1 MEKKKWVC
9 VELQFVVLKGVMA
22 LTLKWR
28 VMPPPVMREDSG
40 TRIFPSNGFGVG
52 TRVSQGRGIHISLSI
67 FAYQIEK
74 DLNLL

>member
-9 VELQFVVLKGVMA
+9 VELQFVVHKGVMA

-28 VMPPPVMREDSG
+28 VMPPIMREDSG

-52 TRVSQGRGIHISLSI
+52 TRVSQGRGIHISLPI
-67 FAYQIEK
+67 FTYQVEK